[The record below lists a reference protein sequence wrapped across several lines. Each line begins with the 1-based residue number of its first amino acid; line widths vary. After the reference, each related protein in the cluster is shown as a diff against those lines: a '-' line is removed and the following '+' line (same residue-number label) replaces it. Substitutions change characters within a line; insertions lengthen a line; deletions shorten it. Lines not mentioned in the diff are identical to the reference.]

1 MRHIFVSGVGGFDG
15 EWKCL
20 GSGCVGNRRAVYKKL
35 GHADFGFSSSIRGGA
50 AFHFRK
56 AGGAG
61 MGQADTDLIRRWQAG
76 EAAAFEAVARR
87 WQAPLARFLSRLAP
101 ADQVPDLVQE
111 VLLRL
116 HRAGPTYRENG
127 HFSTWLFQ
135 IALNVAR
142 DAGRRQAHAAQALPA
157 EEPAATGASAEQR
170 CEARELGELVAR
182 AVAELPAP
190 LREVLALRHDR
201 DMNFEEMSR
210 LVGIPASTLKSRF
223 SAALRQLRARLAEW
237 GVSPEEEP

>member
-1 MRHIFVSGVGGFDG
+1 MRHICVPGVGGFDG
-15 EWKCL
+15 EWKCFD
-20 GSGCVGNRRAVYKKL
+20 SGWGGNRRAVYKML

-61 MGQADTDLIRRWQAG
+61 LGQADTDLI
-76 EAAAFEAVARR
+76 RR

-210 LVGIPASTLKSRF
+210 LLGVPASTLKSRF